1 MRKKTNR
8 FFVFTLLCMTLVSC
22 NGMTG
27 NKKEYSDSIVVTY
40 HQGLTLCDDCN
51 LDYER
56 MGRIAATTEPTDTI
70 ELSSRK
76 FYALKSKLT
85 DIGEKKDY
93 VTYFPISMKWDTLSV
108 CFNDDAVVINKD
120 ECVVDISLDVIHE
133 ILTLSKYYDGF
144 VSEDLE
150 YMATIQKFGIPS
162 EYHFT
167 PYMGFKLMPLRKVF
181 LVPVSESDEKH

>member
-1 MRKKTNR
+1 
-8 FFVFTLLCMTLVSC
+8 
-22 NGMTG
+22 MTG
-27 NKKEYSDSIVVTY
+27 NNKEYSDSIVVTY